1 MVRIV
6 CHNRRTTSRDAQKG
20 CPLRVWFVWFI
31 WSIWFVLLLDPEK
44 PNKPNKRDRPN
55 NGLLT
60 LADFFSILRGSQ
72 RVIEAEQEGSMLS
85 HEERERL

>member
-1 MVRIV
+1 M
-6 CHNRRTTSRDAQKG
+6 
-20 CPLRVWFVWFI
+20 WFVWFI

-60 LADFFSILRGSQ
+60 LGVIFSILLEEFRFDQ
-72 RVIEAEQEGSMLS
+72 VADLARRVA
-85 HEERERL
+85 